1 MEAVNDVVEETM
13 TATKGPRPGVEATA
27 ERDSSRAEPRRE
39 HTNLDHRYGKIGI
52 SAVAAA
58 LRYSEISKNPAY
70 APVAI
75 RVDWRA
81 IEAAA

>member
-1 MEAVNDVVEETM
+1 MI
-13 TATKGPRPGVEATA
+13 ATKGPRSGAEVTA
-27 ERDSSRAEPRRE
+27 ERDLSRAEPRRE
-39 HTNLDHRYGKIGI
+39 QTNLDHRYGEIGI

-75 RVDWRA
+75 RIDWRS
-81 IEAAA
+81 IEAA